1 MKLPPFALKLRFE
14 NKDHDFGLWLPLFLI
29 GPVVLLF
36 LLVVFIILLPFAL
49 LTFVF
54 TWETGWLES
63 LFLGF
68 PALLRLFVYL
78 RGFKVDVE
86 SKKGSVYIAF
96 D

>member
-1 MKLPPFALKLRFE
+1 MKLPPCALKLRFE

-49 LTFVF
+49 LSFLF
-54 TWETGWLES
+54 TWEPGWLES
-63 LFLGF
+63 LMLSL
-68 PALLRLFVYL
+68 PALFNLFAEL

-86 SKKGSVYIAF
+86 SEKGSVYLAF